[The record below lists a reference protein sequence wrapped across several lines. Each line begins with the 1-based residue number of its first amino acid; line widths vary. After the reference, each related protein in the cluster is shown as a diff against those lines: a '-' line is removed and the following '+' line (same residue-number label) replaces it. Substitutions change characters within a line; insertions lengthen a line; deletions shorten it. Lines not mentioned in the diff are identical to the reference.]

1 MDHMSWIYHPAAIWT
16 AAGAVLLA
24 VEMMTGS
31 GWLLWPAA
39 AAAVPALLALG
50 GAKDDVALQA
60 IVFAATAIVLTVIGR
75 RYLRHLIGHH
85 PRSDLNDP
93 KAALIGAVGQVTS
106 AGDHGQCRVFVGGKE
121 WAAETEGEQTPI
133 SGARVEVLR
142 VIGGAR
148 LAVRAAV

>member
-39 AAAVPALLALG
+39 ATLVPALVALFVG
-50 GAKDDVALQA
+50 KDDLALQA
-60 IVFAATAIVLTVIGR
+60 ILFAATAIVLTVLGR
-75 RYLRHLIGHH
+75 RFLKNVTIFH
-85 PRSDLNDP
+85 PHTDMNDP
-93 KAALIGAVGQVTS
+93 KAALIGAFGQVTS
-106 AGDHGQCRVFVGGKE
+106 ASDHGQCRVFVGGKE
-121 WAAETEGEQTPI
+121 WAAETDSGATPI

-148 LAVRAAV
+148 LAVRAAG